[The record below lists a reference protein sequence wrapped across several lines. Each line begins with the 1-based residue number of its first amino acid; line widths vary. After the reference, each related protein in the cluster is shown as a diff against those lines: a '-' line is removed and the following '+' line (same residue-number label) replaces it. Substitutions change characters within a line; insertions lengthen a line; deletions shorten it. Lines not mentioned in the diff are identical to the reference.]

1 MLLAELLSLG
11 TLGLI
16 TGSLA
21 AMAVAFQEG
30 LLGFQVIKEVAG
42 FGSAAQLRPA
52 HVRLELLLVLAAVA
66 HLDLA
71 LQELA
76 VVHVRHADP
85 QVDAAGLADGVQDD
99 GILLPALPVHAQHD
113 LLLVDVLEARD
124 VFLILQEGQGVAV
137 PFQHLPVAVPAR
149 LAAPLAVFARE
160 LQGLTEASH
169 GVIQEE
175 EALGRPQG
183 AAVMG
188 VELPVHHGMALGFGA
203 LGSLVLGLELLAG
216 VLEDGVGAALVEVE
230 LLTVQ
235 GVDVG
240 VTPDAATPARGESP
254 QTSRASQIHLHRA
267 HVRGQELQ
275 DRRVAV
281 LARAIGG
288 GDVLQQ
294 TVLRAVELHEGGLL
308 KIPELHLIQ
317 ALKCLEGDGDQ
328 HTRMLSAVVDLAP
341 VAVLGPNGDGA
352 VLAALQVL
360 VHAPELLAGVQNQ
373 EGPRARLAKAR
384 LRLRSAASGRDRHAL
399 DGIRLDLGAMT
410 EAIEVELREGLPFAE
425 ALVPTLLMQ
434 GMLQLGLHLLC
445 LDHRDF
451 VLVSPVSLGLQ
462 HAGSILTILLR
473 QHASQPCK
481 EQGLPHG
488 VRFGLLGLQVTLCL
502 KLEP

>member
-1 MLLAELLSLG
+1 M
-11 TLGLI
+11 
-16 TGSLA
+16 
-21 AMAVAFQEG
+21 
-30 LLGFQVIKEVAG
+30 
-42 FGSAAQLRPA
+42 P
-52 HVRLELLLVLAAVA
+52 
-66 HLDLA
+66 
-71 LQELA
+71 
-76 VVHVRHADP
+76 
-85 QVDAAGLADGVQDD
+85 
-99 GILLPALPVHAQHD
+99 
-113 LLLVDVLEARD
+113 
-124 VFLILQEGQGVAV
+124 
-137 PFQHLPVAVPAR
+137 
-149 LAAPLAVFARE
+149 
-160 LQGLTEASH
+160 
-169 GVIQEE
+169 
-175 EALGRPQG
+175 
-183 AAVMG
+183 
-188 VELPVHHGMALGFGA
+188 
-203 LGSLVLGLELLAG
+203 
-216 VLEDGVGAALVEVE
+216 LVEVE
-230 LLTVQ
+230 LLAVQ

-267 HVRGQELQ
+267 HVRRQELQ

-294 TVLRAVELHEGGLL
+294 TVLRAVELHEGGFL
-308 KIPELHLIQ
+308 KIPQLHLIQ
-317 ALKCLEGDGDQ
+317 ALEFLEGDGDQ

-341 VAVLGPNGDGA
+341 LAVLGPNGDGA

-360 VHAPELLAGVQNQ
+360 VHAPEPLAGVQNQ

-384 LRLRSAASGRDRHAL
+384 LWLRSAASGRDRHAL

-434 GMLQLGLHLLC
+434 GVLQLGLHLLC

-481 EQGLPHG
+481 EQGLPHEF
-488 VRFGLLGLQVTLCL
+488 RFGLLGLQVALCL
-502 KLEP
+502 MLAPKWLRFKGSGRLQSQRGSRRAV